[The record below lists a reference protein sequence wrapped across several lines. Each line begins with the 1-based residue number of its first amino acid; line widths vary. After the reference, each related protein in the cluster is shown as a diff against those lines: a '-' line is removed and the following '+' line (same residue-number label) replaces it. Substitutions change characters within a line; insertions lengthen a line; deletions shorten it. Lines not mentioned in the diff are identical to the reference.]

1 MTNKSMVHREK
12 LLVALAGVFA
22 LSLAAAPEANAMHIM
37 EGYLPGGFC
46 IAWGVLCLPFVLAG
60 FFSIRRTVQE
70 NRKALILLAM
80 SGAFIF
86 VISSLKIPSV
96 TGSCS
101 HMTGTG
107 LGAILFGPSCVSI
120 LGVIVLLFQAI
131 LLAHGGLTT
140 LGANTFSMAIAGPFL
155 AWGLYALLSRLRVNR
170 RVSIFLAAALGDLFT
185 YCVTSL
191 QLALAYPSQQ
201 GGVAASALKFLG
213 VFAPTQVPLAVIE
226 GILTVVIVIALESYA
241 QPELK
246 LIGYYREVK

>member
-1 MTNKSMVHREK
+1 MAHREK

-120 LGVIVLLFQAI
+120 LGVIVLLFQSI